1 MNKTIGNSFLIQKKF
16 MKLIG
21 SDFRIY
27 DSQKN
32 EILFAHLK
40 GFKLKED
47 ITLYSD
53 DSKIISV
60 INIKAR
66 SIIDF
71 SSAYDFYDA
80 AGKKIGAVK
89 RKGFSSIF
97 RDEWIIMNSESDVEI
112 GKIYEDNFL
121 LAVLRR
127 FVTSLIP
134 EKFVVLI
141 NGKQVASYQNNFNP
155 FISKVSV
162 EISDTESYSAEFG
175 IAVGVLLCAIE
186 GKKS

>member
-1 MNKTIGNSFLIQKKF
+1 
-16 MKLIG
+16 
-21 SDFRIY
+21 
-27 DSQKN
+27 
-32 EILFAHLK
+32 
-40 GFKLKED
+40 
-47 ITLYSD
+47 
-53 DSKIISV
+53 
-60 INIKAR
+60 
-66 SIIDF
+66 
-71 SSAYDFYDA
+71 
-80 AGKKIGAVK
+80 
-89 RKGFSSIF
+89 
-97 RDEWIIMNSESDVEI
+97 MNSESDVEI